1 VRAAGIAAL
10 AAAALAAGVYLALE
24 RRAAGPDPADVLALT
39 RTQLPDLAGGEAS
52 LERWRGKVIVVNFW
66 ASWCPPCREE
76 IPGLVRIQ
84 ERFASNGVQVV
95 GIAIDSA
102 AKSRQAAAELGINYP
117 VLVAGLETIDLT
129 RKLGNPAGA
138 LPYTLVLDR
147 RGALAATHLGVIP
160 EASLER
166 ILAPLLGSSPA
177 PAGLNA
183 PNFAEKSANG

>member
-1 VRAAGIAAL
+1 MPRALRAAGIAAL
-10 AAAALAAGVYLALE
+10 AAVALATGVYVALE
-24 RRAAGPDPADVLALT
+24 RRAASPDPAAMSALT
-39 RTQLPDLAGGEAS
+39 GTRLPNLAGGEAS
-52 LERWRGKVIVVNFW
+52 LDQWRGKVIVVNFW

-76 IPGLVRIQ
+76 IPGLVRTQ
-84 ERFASNGVQVV
+84 ERLAANGLQVV

-102 AKSRQAAAELGINYP
+102 ANSRQAAAELGINYP

-147 RGALAATHLGVIP
+147 RGSLVTTHLGVIS

-166 ILAPLLGSSPA
+166 ILGPLLG
-177 PAGLNA
+177 
-183 PNFAEKSANG
+183 